1 MNQIANFA
9 INLLQRNP
17 QFSNNPQAQKLME
30 IIQNGDNQQGE
41 KMAENLCET
50 YGMTK
55 DQALTEAKKFFGI
68 K

>member
-9 INLLQRNP
+9 INLLQKNP
-17 QFSNNPQAQKLME
+17 NMVNNPQAQQLLKM
-30 IIQNGDNQQGE
+30 IQNGDSAQGE

>member
-9 INLLQRNP
+9 INLLQKNP
-17 QFSNNPQAQKLME
+17 NMANNPQAQQLRK
-30 IIQNGDNQQGE
+30 IIQNGDAAQGE